1 MKFTMACSTW
11 IKENDEIVLKILQK
25 ADKMPTVDEL
35 MEMTGLPRFQIENTL
50 RMWRMQV
57 RMAESRKRMRDD
69 DDWVDKLLGPNWRD
83 ELLKDVPEEED
94 DDEEVDF
101 SSIDWGGLHP
111 AAEGVSFFRSWGGDK
126 HTGGRLPPLP

>member
-101 SSIDWGGLHP
+101 SSIDWG
-111 AAEGVSFFRSWGGDK
+111 DC
-126 HTGGRLPPLP
+126 TPPQKG

>member
-35 MEMTGLPRFQIENTL
+35 MKMTGLPRFRIENTL

-69 DDWVDKLLGPNWRD
+69 DDWVDKLLGPNWRY
-83 ELLKDVPEEED
+83 ELLKDAPEEED

-101 SSIDWGGLHP
+101 SSIDWGGC
-111 AAEGVSFFRSWGGDK
+111 
-126 HTGGRLPPLP
+126 TPPQKG